1 MPNIFFCFSC
11 GKNPRQWV
19 VQHIFGLI
27 WLQLRTIS
35 PLFASWCYCYNGC
48 LLQSSSFF
56 SGQHCVVNRP
66 PTSFFM
72 WPLEVFKWRFKKGKW
87 GLPSASLK
95 NELPWHFFHHWP
107 AYLLSI
113 HAYLI
118 STIMPTNV
126 LKNCNEIL
134 VLLIGGKCHFFR
146 IPRS

>member
-1 MPNIFFCFSC
+1 MILWIRNIGGKVGRNQLYLYYTMLNFFSR

-19 VQHIFGLI
+19 VQQIFGLI

-118 STIMPTNV
+118 SY
-126 LKNCNEIL
+126 
-134 VLLIGGKCHFFR
+134 F
-146 IPRS
+146 